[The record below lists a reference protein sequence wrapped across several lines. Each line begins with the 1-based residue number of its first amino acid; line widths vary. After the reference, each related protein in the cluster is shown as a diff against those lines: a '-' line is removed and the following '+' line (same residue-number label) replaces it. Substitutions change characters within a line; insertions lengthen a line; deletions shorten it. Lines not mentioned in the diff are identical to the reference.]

1 MIPFLQ
7 LAPGEDAAAVRA
19 AIDRV
24 VARGWFVLG
33 PELEAFEKDFAV
45 ASGAA
50 GAVGVGTGTD
60 ALAIALRALGIGPGD
75 EVITTPLSAAY
86 SALAIMMAG
95 ARPVFAD
102 IDPERL
108 TLDPQAI
115 AAAVTSQTAAI
126 MPVHLYGQPA
136 DMVAISSVASRHG
149 LAIVEDCCQ
158 AHLATCAG
166 KPVGSFGAAAAYS
179 FYPTKNLG
187 ALGDGGAITTN
198 DPELAARA
206 KRLRNGGQTDR
217 YHHGEFGVN
226 SRLDEM
232 QAAILRARL
241 TFLPAWTSRRRALA
255 QEYRGRLANQRAAV
269 VPPQLDAGHVYHL
282 FPVRSAAR
290 DALQSSLRAAGIE
303 TLIHYPVP
311 IPQQPA
317 LRSEQ
322 PADCPVANR
331 VCNEILSLPLY
342 PSLPPQAID
351 RVADA
356 LASV

>member
-7 LAPGEDAAAVRA
+7 LTPGEDAPAIRA

-33 PELEAFEKDFAV
+33 PELEVFEKDFAV

-50 GAVGVGTGTD
+50 AAVGVGTGTA
-60 ALAIALRALGIGPGD
+60 ALAIPLRALGIGPGD
-75 EVITTPLSAAY
+75 EVITTPVSAAY

-102 IDPERL
+102 IDPDRL
-108 TLDPQAI
+108 TLDPQA
-115 AAAVTSQTAAI
+115 ASAAVTSRTAAI

-136 DMVAISSVASRHG
+136 DMVAIASVASRHD

-241 TFLPAWTSRRRALA
+241 PFLAGWTTQRRKIAGA
-255 QEYRGRLANQRAAV
+255 YRSRLAIQQAV
-269 VPPQLDAGHVYHL
+269 HVPPQLDAGHVYHL

-290 DALQSSLRAAGIE
+290 DAVQSSLRAAGIE

-331 VCNEILSLPLY
+331 VCSEIVSLPLY